1 MWVRTTDNKIYYTHS
16 EIRAA
21 FPEISFPEIL
31 NEESIEFAGLAEIK
45 IMPSP
50 QYDPATHKLVENSPR
65 IVDGEWVKDWDV
77 VELTETEKVAYKKS
91 LVPDSVTMRKGR
103 ITLHRAGLLSQVEA
117 AISAIPDESVRTE
130 AKIEWEYAQTIDRN
144 SPFTLLLG
152 NALNL
157 TEDQLDDLF
166 ISANEI

>member
-1 MWVRTTDNKIYYTHS
+1 MWVRKSDKKIYYTHS

-50 QYDPATHKLVENSPR
+50 QYDPATHKVVENSPR

-77 VELTETEKVAYKKS
+77 VELTETEKAEYKKS
-91 LVPDSVTMRKGR
+91 LVPDSVTTRKGR
-103 ITLHRAGLLSQVEA
+103 IALHRAGLLSQVDT
-117 AISAIPDESVRTE
+117 AILAIPDESIRTE
-130 AKIEWEYAQTIDRN
+130 AKIEWEYAQTIDRD

-152 NALNL
+152 NALGL

-166 ISANEI
+166 ISAKEI